1 LSQTHHHPATLLSQQ
16 VAENRRANW
25 VKFGDAATERS
36 TDAITAQATE
46 DIPFERI
53 RPAKQTQEEKAKQT
67 DFHSAMAGSDK
78 SVIVGSLRDMLYK
91 KRMERQLLAA
101 KGLIA
106 APERPPGEDGPDG
119 PGSGGLPPAGS
130 QPGKWAPS
138 FRSRMGAGGPGGGG
152 DGPDAAALKR
162 RDENSVRVSNLS
174 EDVTE
179 DDLHELFGA
188 FGPVQR
194 VFLAKDRE
202 TGESRGFAF
211 VNFMHRDDA
220 ERAITRLDGYG
231 YDNLILKVEFSA
243 PRERT

>member
-1 LSQTHHHPATLLSQQ
+1 
-16 VAENRRANW
+16 
-25 VKFGDAATERS
+25 
-36 TDAITAQATE
+36 
-46 DIPFERI
+46 
-53 RPAKQTQEEKAKQT
+53 
-67 DFHSAMAGSDK
+67 
-78 SVIVGSLRDMLYK
+78 
-91 KRMERQLLAA
+91 
-101 KGLIA
+101 
-106 APERPPGEDGPDG
+106 
-119 PGSGGLPPAGS
+119 
-130 QPGKWAPS
+130 
-138 FRSRMGAGGPGGGG
+138 MGAGGPGGGG

-211 VNFMHRDDA
+211 VNFMHRDHA